1 MQAVLYHGG
10 PILTMEPG
18 PRPEALLTRGGAI
31 AALGALSELSSLAPG
46 ARRVDLEGR
55 TLLPA
60 FLDPHSHITALAA
73 TLSLCQLGAA
83 NSFEQ
88 IGLALRAF
96 AEARRLPPDAW
107 VMGFGYD
114 HNVLAERAHP
124 TRQVLDR
131 FFPDAPVLITHA
143 SGHMGVAQLQVPGPD
158 GRDGGDPRPG
168 GRTHRPGGRR
178 QDPQRL
184 SGRARLPQA
193 TAKVPM
199 DRAADAAAALDAAQQ
214 IYLSRG
220 ITLIQDGLT
229 GADEF
234 QMLSRR
240 RPGRRLYGRCGGL
253 RPDLKKA
260 PDLSSSPCWQTP
272 WAGFAWGAGR
282 SFWTAPPRVSR
293 PGCWSPIRA
302 ATGPIPAIPSTRMK
316 R

>member
-31 AALGALSELSSLAPG
+31 AALGALSELSSLVPG

-114 HNVLAERAHP
+114 HNVLAERVHP

-131 FFPDAPVLITHA
+131 FFPRAPVLITHA
-143 SGHMGVAQLQVPGPD
+143 SGHMGVANSKALALMGVTAETPDPEGGRIGREAD
-158 GRDGGDPRPG
+158 GRTP
-168 GRTHRPGGRR
+168 
-178 QDPQRL
+178 
-184 SGRARLPQA
+184 SGYLEELAFRQA

-234 QMLSRR
+234 QMLSAAARA
-240 RPGRRLYGRCGGL
+240 GVFTADVVGYA
-253 RPDLKKA
+253 DLKKA
-260 PDLSSSPCWQTP
+260 PELSSSPCWQTP
-272 WAGFAWGAGR
+272 VGGFRLEGWK
-282 SFWTAPPRVSR
+282 
-293 PGCWSPIRA
+293 I
-302 ATGPIPAIPSTRMK
+302 
-316 R
+316 